1 MTAPPATDAFKGFAL
16 AINVEAREEVDAAVE
31 AASAA
36 GARLLAA
43 PTDRDWGG
51 RSAYFADPEGN
62 AWEIAWVPGST
73 FDERG
78 ALIWP
83 F

>member
-1 MTAPPATDAFKGFAL
+1 MLRSPPP
-16 AINVEAREEVDAAVE
+16 RE
-31 AASAA
+31 A
-36 GARLLAA
+36 GAQVLAE

-62 AWEIAWVPGST
+62 AWEVAWVPGST